1 MLRTSVSTCPP
12 ASACTDTVSS
22 VGLATIVAALHVAVL
37 AALVQGRHHAVSPI
51 LLCWEMPK
59 PIEEPAPTAEEP
71 PSNPQQ
77 NYSAGQ
83 LALTSGIVVL
93 ALANHL
99 HTTRMNGATSF

>member
-1 MLRTSVSTCPP
+1 M
-12 ASACTDTVSS
+12 
-22 VGLATIVAALHVAVL
+22 VAALHVAVL
-37 AALVQGRHHAVSPI
+37 AARVQSRHHYVSPI

-59 PIEEPAPTAEEP
+59 PIEEPAPAAQEP

-93 ALANHL
+93 ALAHHL
-99 HTTRMNGATSF
+99 HTTRVNGATSF